1 MRIQGIQWDTVRSR
15 GKQPEGIIHED
26 TGDTRG
32 YSTLQVDTATGD
44 NSRGYRGYNGIKYVT
59 GGYSHRG

>member
-1 MRIQGIQWDTVRSR
+1 MRIQGIQGDTVHYR
-15 GKQPEGIIHED
+15 GLQPLGIIHEV

-32 YSTLQVDTATGD
+32 Y
-44 NSRGYRGYNGIKYVT
+44 RGYKGIQYVT